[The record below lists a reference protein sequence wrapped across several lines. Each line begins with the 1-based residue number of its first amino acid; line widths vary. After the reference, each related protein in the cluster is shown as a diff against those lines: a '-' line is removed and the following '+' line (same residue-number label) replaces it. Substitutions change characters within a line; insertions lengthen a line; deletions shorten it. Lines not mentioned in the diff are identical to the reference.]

1 MFETTSDF
9 VWQKIQPRP
18 RDAHKGTFG
27 SVLAVAGSASYRGA
41 AALAVEGALRTGA
54 GIVTLASV
62 EPVLAAVAARLPE
75 CCLCPCEAGA
85 EGGISP
91 QNIDRIRRQKA
102 SVLLAGP
109 GLGYTAQSAA
119 RAAETRALVKT
130 LLPGF
135 SGSAVLDADGL
146 NAAADL
152 LPYMGKML
160 HPKSELILTPHPGEM
175 ARLTRLSSSE
185 ISMDRKEIAI
195 QFAKAWNA
203 VVVLKG
209 AHTVIAGPDGR
220 CAVNPTGNPGLS
232 RGGSGDVLAG
242 MSSALL
248 ACGLPAFEAA
258 ACAVY
263 LHGAAAD
270 RAAALHGETGML
282 PHDLLDA
289 LGTLFAENG
298 R

>member
-27 SVLAVAGSASYRGA
+27 SVLAVAGSASYRG
-41 AALAVEGALRTGA
+41 
-54 GIVTLASV
+54 
-62 EPVLAAVAARLPE
+62 
-75 CCLCPCEAGA
+75 
-85 EGGISP
+85 
-91 QNIDRIRRQKA
+91 
-102 SVLLAGP
+102 
-109 GLGYTAQSAA
+109 
-119 RAAETRALVKT
+119 
-130 LLPGF
+130 
-135 SGSAVLDADGL
+135 
-146 NAAADL
+146 
-152 LPYMGKML
+152 
-160 HPKSELILTPHPGEM
+160 
-175 ARLTRLSSSE
+175 
-185 ISMDRKEIAI
+185 
-195 QFAKAWNA
+195 
-203 VVVLKG
+203 
-209 AHTVIAGPDGR
+209 
-220 CAVNPTGNPGLS
+220 
-232 RGGSGDVLAG
+232 GSGDVLAG
-242 MSSALL
+242 MTSALL

>member
-91 QNIDRIRRQKA
+91 QKIDRILRQKA

-109 GLGYTAQSAA
+109 GLARRPESVACRRDPSAG
-119 RAAETRALVKT
+119 K
-130 LLPGF
+130 
-135 SGSAVLDADGL
+135 
-146 NAAADL
+146 NA
-152 LPYMGKML
+152 P
-160 HPKSELILTPHPGEM
+160 
-175 ARLTRLSSSE
+175 ARLFRQCS
-185 ISMDRKEIAI
+185 
-195 QFAKAWNA
+195 
-203 VVVLKG
+203 
-209 AHTVIAGPDGR
+209 AGCGR
-220 CAVNPTGNPGLS
+220 PE
-232 RGGSGDVLAG
+232 R
-242 MSSALL
+242 
-248 ACGLPAFEAA
+248 
-258 ACAVY
+258 
-263 LHGAAAD
+263 
-270 RAAALHGETGML
+270 R
-282 PHDLLDA
+282 
-289 LGTLFAENG
+289 